1 MNKFKDFIYDKNDII
16 IAAAILIAAA
26 LLIWWRLNVIL
37 DYPQQLISESTDTNV
52 TEITDSG
59 DATDASSVDT
69 TDTGDATTDAN
80 SDATGDDSSTTT
92 ELWADGA
99 LTRDIE
105 VTVDGETASAAIQC
119 LIDAGLF
126 DDYAEYQS
134 ACDSQSLDDEK
145 VSAGTFTFAKGSTKA
160 QIARQVNWG

>member
-16 IAAAILIAAA
+16 IAAAILVAAA

-52 TEITDSG
+52 TEITDDS
-59 DATDASSVDT
+59 DVTDASSVDT
-69 TDTGDATTDAN
+69 TDTGDATTDGN
-80 SDATGDDSSTTT
+80 SDATGDATTT
-92 ELWADGA
+92 ELWVDGA
-99 LTRDIE
+99 LTRDVE

-119 LIDAGLF
+119 LVDAGLF
-126 DDYAEYQS
+126 DNYAEYQS

-145 VSAGTFTFAKGSTKA
+145 VSAGTFTFAQGSTKA

>member
-1 MNKFKDFIYDKNDII
+1 MNKLKDFIYDKNDII
-16 IAAAILIAAA
+16 IAAAILVAAA

-37 DYPQQLISESTDTNV
+37 DYPQQLISDSTDTSV

-69 TDTGDATTDAN
+69 TDTGDGTTDGN
-80 SDATGDDSSTTT
+80 SDATTT

-99 LTRDIE
+99 LTKDVE

-119 LIDAGLF
+119 LVDAGLF
-126 DDYAEYQS
+126 TDYAEYQS
-134 ACDSQSLDDEK
+134 ACDSLGLDDEK
-145 VSAGTFTFAKGSTKA
+145 VSAGTFTFAQGSTKE
-160 QIARQVNWG
+160 QVARQVNWG